1 MKTQPSNKAREIR
14 LRLAEN
20 GGLTAQELGFGR
32 IPGQV
37 LVFLYLWDGDCPLEQ
52 IEQELG
58 LSKAAVSIAARQLER
73 LGLLRRVHK
82 NGVRKRYYRTA
93 DNLGSALQAGVMSV
107 LRRKMETLGSELNQ
121 VSELLDE
128 KSSRDDADLQF
139 MESRV
144 RRAKVLR
151 DRLDKILNNRL
162 LQFLGR

>member
-1 MKTQPSNKAREIR
+1 LKISSSNKAREIR
-14 LRLAEN
+14 LRLAES

-37 LVFLYLWDGDCPLEQ
+37 LVYLYLYDGDCPLEQ
-52 IEQELG
+52 IEQDLG

-82 NGVRKRYYRTA
+82 NGIRKRYYRTA
-93 DNLGSALQAGVMSV
+93 DNLGSALQAGVLSV
-107 LRRKMETLGSELNQ
+107 LRRKMDMLGHELDQ
-121 VSELLDE
+121 VCASLSE
-128 KSSRDDADLQF
+128 KSDREDADLQF
-139 MESRV
+139 LDSRV